1 MKTRRIWVD
10 VDIGNIDGFGEAWWL
25 WWGALQP
32 DEQTNMIDE
41 MMITPTDN
49 MDWRKVRKM
58 GKNRLPLVMVTL
70 SWWGRA
76 SMCGEGWWTTVRD
89 ISTQSSAWEGQKP
102 NQCLCCSWVPVVPM
116 LMLVG
121 QSGNASGRNYIGIDL

>member
-1 MKTRRIWVD
+1 MKTRHIWVD

-32 DEQTNMIDE
+32 DERTNMIDE

-58 GKNRLPLVMVTL
+58 GKNRLPLVMVML

-89 ISTQSSAWEGQKP
+89 IFNSIICMGRSETES
-102 NQCLCCSWVPVVPM
+102 M
-116 LMLVG
+116 LMLLVG
-121 QSGNASGRNYIGIDL
+121 SSGANVDAGRPVRERKWEKLYWD